1 MLVSLFDS
9 SLPPDWAKI
18 AMQNHLA
25 DNIRINTCLSL
36 SNRGVYTDVLRLDEL
51 HPVISGNKWFKLR
64 YYLQAA
70 QELGAKEIITFGGP
84 YSNHVAATA
93 FACKLAGLLAH
104 ACIRAHQ
111 TITTPTLD
119 AAESLGMQF
128 SFHEPNNYEALKQSY
143 PIQPHQYLI
152 PEGGYGRLGV
162 KGAATIWQHIPQ
174 NTYSHIICMV
184 GSGTTLAGLI
194 QGAPDQTQVIGI
206 SSMKN
211 NMALHEEITA
221 QLQANLHHRIH
232 LIHDYH
238 FGGFAKYNHT
248 LLDFM
253 RQFWKTEK
261 IPSDIVYTAKLFYAV
276 NDLIQEEF
284 FPPESKLLLIHTGG
298 LQGNASLP
306 EGTLPF

>member
-9 SLPPDWAKI
+9 SLPPDSAKI
-18 AMQNHLA
+18 AMQHQLA

-36 SNRGVYTDVLRLDEL
+36 SNRGVYTDILRLDEL

-64 YYLQAA
+64 YYLEEA
-70 QELGAKEIITFGGP
+70 QESGAKEIITFGGP

-93 FACKLAGLLAH
+93 FACKLAGLSAH
-104 ACIRAHQ
+104 AYIRTYQ
-111 TITTPTLD
+111 PIRTPTLIT
-119 AAESLGMQF
+119 AEELGMQI
-128 SFHEPNNYEALKQSY
+128 SFHDPMNYAELKKSY
-143 PIQPHQYLI
+143 PLQPHQYII
-152 PEGGYGRLGV
+152 PEGGYGTLGV
-162 KGAATIWQHIPQ
+162 QGAATIWQHIPQ

-194 QGAPDQTQVIGI
+194 QAAPDQTQVIGI

-211 NMALHEEITA
+211 NIA
-221 QLQANLHHRIH
+221 LQAEIATQLPINLHHRIQ

-238 FGGFAKYNHT
+238 FGGFAKHTTT
-248 LLDFM
+248 LLAFM
-253 RQFWKTEK
+253 QQLWEIEQ

-276 NDLIQEEF
+276 NDLIQNDF
-284 FPPESKLLLIHTGG
+284 FPPASKLLLIHTGG

-306 EGTLPF
+306 TGTLPF